1 MILIPINKSRSTTR
15 YMNEIEQ
22 KNIVWSLILIMAI
35 LPVFRW
41 VQISPLQYRFLDFS
55 ATMASIGQITALLG
69 MMLFSI
75 SLILSG
81 KFMVLDRYLH
91 GLDNVYSKH
100 HILGAISFSLLLF
113 HPLFLAF
120 RFLPISTKDAA
131 LFLLP
136 GASQSINYGIVSLFL
151 LIILIALTFF
161 VCLAYHR
168 WKMSHTLMIV
178 VAFFAIL
185 HSITTASDISRDP
198 FLRTYI
204 LGFSFLGFS
213 ASFHQAFLSRYIRK
227 KYIYIVKKISQV
239 GSGTVEIEMSPK
251 NDRLNFNAGQFIF
264 ISFSS
269 KSISPETHP
278 FSISSSENDPNLRI
292 SIKSLG
298 DFTRNISY
306 TEIGTEVR
314 IEGPYGK
321 FSRNNSKSKDQIWI
335 AGGIGIT
342 PMLSMARSLRNN
354 SSRIDLYYGVKNKQ
368 EAAFLDELLGISKS
382 HPNFKVIGWFSDEK
396 GHLNGNAIFEM
407 SENLANKDIFL
418 CGPAPFMQSI
428 RAQLID
434 LGISESRIHWE
445 LFNLST

>member
-1 MILIPINKSRSTTR
+1 MPTKKSHSITR

-22 KNIVWSLILIMAI
+22 NNIVWSLILIIAI

-41 VQISPLQYRFLDFS
+41 IQISPLQYRFLDFS

-81 KFMVLDRYLH
+81 RFMVLDRYLH

-100 HILGAISFSLLLF
+100 HILGAISFPLLLF

-120 RFLPISTKDAA
+120 RFLPVSTKDAA

-136 GASQSINYGIVSLFL
+136 GASQSINYGIISLFL
-151 LIILIALTFF
+151 LIILIMLTFF
-161 VCLAYHR
+161 VRLVYHR
-168 WKMSHTLMIV
+168 WKMSHTFMIV

-198 FLRTYI
+198 FLRNYI
-204 LGFSFLGFS
+204 LGFSFLGFA

-227 KYIYIVKKISQV
+227 KYIYIVKKISRV
-239 GSGTVEIEMSPK
+239 SSGTVEIEMSPK

-269 KSISPETHP
+269 ESISPETHP

-298 DFTRNISY
+298 DFTKDISRI
-306 TEIGTEVR
+306 EIGTEAK

-342 PMLSMARSLRNN
+342 PMLSMARSFKNN
-354 SSRIDLYYGVKNKQ
+354 DRSIDLYYITRNKDD
-368 EAAFLDELLGISKS
+368 APFLDELLGISKS
-382 HPNFKVIGWFSDEK
+382 HPNFRMFNWFSSEK
-396 GHLNGNAIFEM
+396 GRFSGNDLFSSNER
-407 SENLANKDIFL
+407 LPDKDIFL
-418 CGPAPFMQSI
+418 CGPLTFMESI
-428 RAQLID
+428 RTQLID
-434 LGISESRIHWE
+434 IGVPRSNIRWE
-445 LFNLST
+445 KFNFY